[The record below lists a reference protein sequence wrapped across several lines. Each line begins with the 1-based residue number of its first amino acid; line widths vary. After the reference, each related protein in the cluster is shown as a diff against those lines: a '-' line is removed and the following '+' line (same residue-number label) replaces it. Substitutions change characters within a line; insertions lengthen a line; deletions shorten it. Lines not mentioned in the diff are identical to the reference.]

1 MDTPS
6 SDTNAPAD
14 SKPEAPKSPP
24 PVEVAPIVRQ
34 QQMKLGRRN
43 LRYTTV
49 AGRMPL
55 KNEADEIEAQLY
67 FTAYTL
73 GHGEADRKRPLTF
86 VFNGGPGSASV
97 TSSLDRI
104 LWPPHGSW
112 RTSRVAEKAAARISV
127 PEAR

>member
-6 SDTNAPAD
+6 SETNASPND
-14 SKPEAPKSPP
+14 KPEAPKSPP

-55 KNEADEIEAQLY
+55 KNETDEIEASCFL
-67 FTAYTL
+67 
-73 GHGEADRKRPLTF
+73 RLTH
-86 VFNGGPGSASV
+86 SV
-97 TSSLDRI
+97 MVRLIANVR
-104 LWPPHGSW
+104 
-112 RTSRVAEKAAARISV
+112 
-127 PEAR
+127 